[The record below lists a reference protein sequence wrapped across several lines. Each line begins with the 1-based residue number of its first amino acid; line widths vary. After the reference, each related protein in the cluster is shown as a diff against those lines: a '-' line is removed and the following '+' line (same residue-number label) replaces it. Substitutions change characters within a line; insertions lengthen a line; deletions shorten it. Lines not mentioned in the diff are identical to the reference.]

1 MGKLRHKIKLIANAL
16 TAHSSQLIA
25 LILLP
30 LLFSCGKNNSS
41 DENLKIFK
49 YNESAGIL
57 TLDPIYAKDLPHI
70 WACNQI
76 FNGLV
81 AFDDEMNVVP
91 AIAKSWNISDDGM
104 TYTFV
109 LRDDVW
115 FHEDECFVSKTQR
128 HKDAKTQRDE
138 DSVTLRL
145 CDPATRKVTA
155 QDFVY
160 SFNRVLDRKLNSS
173 GSWIFANVYAFN
185 AINDTVLEI
194 KLTQPFPAFLGI
206 LSMSYAS
213 VVPHEAVEYYGTEF
227 GRHPVG
233 TGPFKYQYWKEGVKL
248 VFRKNPNYFEVIK
261 DTKTQRRKDTKIEFD
276 SATLRL
282 YDSESLSLCDSATIR
297 LPYYFEVIKDTK
309 TQRRKDTK
317 MQRYKDAKTQRRKD
331 TKIEFDSATLRLYDS
346 ESLSLCDS
354 ATIRLPYLDAI
365 SISFIVD
372 KQVAFMEFIKGKFH
386 FMSGIDA
393 RYKDELLTRD
403 GQLRSEYEDEIYL
416 IREPYLNTEYLA
428 FFLGEED
435 TLGKNRSL
443 ALRQAVSYSIDR
455 EKMLRYLRNGIGTPG
470 NQGIIP
476 AGLPGYEDAKMQRC
490 KDAKT
495 QRRKDAKI
503 ESDSTTL
510 RLCDSDSLRL
520 CDSESLRLCDSATL
534 NIGYPYNPKKAEQL
548 LKDNDLIG
556 YELKLYTTQDYI
568 DIAKFVQS
576 ALTEIGLNCRV
587 EEMMPAALREKR
599 ANGNLPFFRSSWVA
613 DYPDAENYLSL
624 FTTNNFT
631 PQGPNYTHYSNE
643 RFDELYQKSL
653 TCNDLEER
661 AKIYHE
667 MDSLMMTEAPVVILF
682 YDEVLRFVNKDVEG
696 LGSNPT
702 NMLNLKRV
710 KINS

>member
-1 MGKLRHKIKLIANAL
+1 MLIV
-16 TAHSSQLIA
+16 HSTLLI
-25 LILLP
+25 IF
-30 LLFSCGKNNSS
+30 FSCGRNSSS

-109 LRDDVW
+109 LRDDVY
-115 FHEDECFVSKTQR
+115 FHEDECFAVKTTSLQ
-128 HKDAKTQRDE
+128 DYKTTRGE
-138 DSVTLRL
+138 ELLVDSLSCCLVDLEK
-145 CDPATRKVTA
+145 TRKVVA

-173 GSWIFANVYAFN
+173 GSWIFSNVKRQQTTDNGQQTFEYSFN
-185 AINDTVLEI
+185 AINDTILEI

-248 VFRKNPNYFEVIK
+248 VFRKNPNYFEVEETTRLQ
-261 DTKTQRRKDTKIEFD
+261 DYKTISDFD
-276 SATLRL
+276 SVTQQ
-282 YDSESLSLCDSATIR
+282 LSNSAT
-297 LPYYFEVIKDTK
+297 
-309 TQRRKDTK
+309 Q
-317 MQRYKDAKTQRRKD
+317 
-331 TKIEFDSATLRLYDS
+331 
-346 ESLSLCDS
+346 
-354 ATIRLPYLDAI
+354 RLPYLDAI
-365 SISFIVD
+365 SISFIID

-428 FFLGEED
+428 FFLGDDD
-435 TLGKNRSL
+435 TLGKDRSL

-470 NQGIIP
+470 NNGIIP
-476 AGLPGYEDAKMQRC
+476 AGLPGY
-490 KDAKT
+490 KDYKT
-495 QRRKDAKI
+495 
-503 ESDSTTL
+503 T
-510 RLCDSDSLRL
+510 RLQDHKLVDSLSCCL
-520 CDSESLRLCDSATL
+520 VDL

-631 PQGPNYTHYSNE
+631 PQGPNYTHYSNAK
-643 RFDELYQKSL
+643 FDELYQKSL
-653 TCNDLEER
+653 TCNNLEER

-682 YDEVLRFVNKDVEG
+682 YDEVLRFVNKNVEG

-702 NMLNLKRV
+702 NMLNLKKVR
-710 KINS
+710 IN

>member
-1 MGKLRHKIKLIANAL
+1 MKFLKLLIVHCTL
-16 TAHSSQLIA
+16 LIMF
-25 LILLP
+25 
-30 LLFSCGKNNSS
+30 FSCGSKNSNN
-41 DENLKIFK
+41 ENLKIFK
-49 YNESAGIL
+49 YNESSGIL

-81 AFDDEMNVVP
+81 AFDDEMNVIP
-91 AIAKSWNISDDGM
+91 AIAKSWNISEDGK

-109 LRDDVW
+109 LRDDVY
-115 FHEDECFVSKTQR
+115 FHEDECFVKTTDNRQR
-128 HKDAKTQRDE
+128 TTDIVRDV
-138 DSVTLRL
+138 S
-145 CDPATRKVTA
+145 ATRKVVA

-160 SFNRVLDRKLNSS
+160 SFNRVLDRKLHSS
-173 GSWIFANVYAFN
+173 GSWIFANVDKRQRTTDNGQQTFEYSFKAV
-185 AINDTVLEI
+185 NDTILEI
-194 KLTQPFPAFLGI
+194 KLSQPFPAFLGI
-206 LSMSYAS
+206 LSMTYAS

-248 VFRKNPNYFEVIK
+248 VFRKNPIYFETV
-261 DTKTQRRKDTKIEFD
+261 KISETHDD
-276 SATLRL
+276 SVTL
-282 YDSESLSLCDSATIR
+282 
-297 LPYYFEVIKDTK
+297 
-309 TQRRKDTK
+309 
-317 MQRYKDAKTQRRKD
+317 
-331 TKIEFDSATLRLYDS
+331 
-346 ESLSLCDS
+346 
-354 ATIRLPYLDAI
+354 RLPYLDAV
-365 SISFIVD
+365 SISFLID

-403 GQLRSEYEDEIYL
+403 GQLRDEYQDEIYL

-428 FFLGEED
+428 FFLGGDD
-435 TLGKNRSL
+435 TLGKDRSL

-476 AGLPGYEDAKMQRC
+476 AGLPGFKNSEYQNIR
-490 KDAKT
+490 
-495 QRRKDAKI
+495 I
-503 ESDSTTL
+503 SESQEL
-510 RLCDSDSLRL
+510 G
-520 CDSESLRLCDSATL
+520 DSE
-534 NIGYPYNPKKAEQL
+534 IGYPYNPKKAEQL
-548 LKDNDLIG
+548 LKDNSLVG

-576 ALTEIGLNCRV
+576 ALTEVGLNCKV

-599 ANGNLPFFRSSWVA
+599 ANGNLSFFRSSWVA

-643 RFDELYQKSL
+643 KFDELYQKSL
-653 TCNDLEER
+653 TCNDIQER
-661 AKIYHE
+661 ANIYHE

-702 NMLNLKRV
+702 NMLNLKKV

>member
-1 MGKLRHKIKLIANAL
+1 M
-16 TAHSSQLIA
+16 T
-25 LILLP
+25 
-30 LLFSCGKNNSS
+30 
-41 DENLKIFK
+41 
-49 YNESAGIL
+49 
-57 TLDPIYAKDLPHI
+57 
-70 WACNQI
+70 W
-76 FNGLV
+76 GL
-81 AFDDEMNVVP
+81 
-91 AIAKSWNISDDGM
+91 G
-104 TYTFV
+104 
-109 LRDDVW
+109 
-115 FHEDECFVSKTQR
+115 
-128 HKDAKTQRDE
+128 
-138 DSVTLRL
+138 DSG
-145 CDPATRKVTA
+145 TRKVTA

-173 GSWIFANVYAFN
+173 GSWIFSNVYVFN

-248 VFRKNPNYFEVIK
+248 VFRKNPNYFEFEK
-261 DTKTQRRKDTKIEFD
+261 TPRHQDTKTPSNLGDSGTRGLGDLEKTPRRQDAKTPSNLGD
-276 SATLRL
+276 SGTRGLGDLEKTPRRQDAKTTS
-282 YDSESLSLCDSATIR
+282 DLCDSETWR
-297 LPYYFEVIKDTK
+297 LGDLET
-309 TQRRKDTK
+309 
-317 MQRYKDAKTQRRKD
+317 
-331 TKIEFDSATLRLYDS
+331 S
-346 ESLSLCDS
+346 
-354 ATIRLPYLDAI
+354 RLPYLDAI
-365 SISFIVD
+365 SISFIID

-428 FFLGEED
+428 FFLGDDD
-435 TLGKNRSL
+435 TLGKERSL

-470 NQGIIP
+470 NNGIIP
-476 AGLPGYEDAKMQRC
+476 AGLPGYEDAKTPRRQDTETLGDSVTRC
-490 KDAKT
+490 LGD
-495 QRRKDAKI
+495 
-503 ESDSTTL
+503 
-510 RLCDSDSLRL
+510 
-520 CDSESLRLCDSATL
+520 L

-631 PQGPNYTHYSNE
+631 PQGPNYTHYSNAK
-643 RFDELYQKSL
+643 FDELYQKSL

-682 YDEVLRFVNKDVEG
+682 YDEVLRFVNKNVEG

-702 NMLNLKRV
+702 NMLNLKKVR
-710 KINS
+710 IN

>member
-1 MGKLRHKIKLIANAL
+1 MRRLRSNKLLVNAL
-16 TAHSSQLIA
+16 EDHCSRLMA
-25 LILLP
+25 LLLFL
-30 LLFSCGKNNSS
+30 LLFSSCVKSNS
-41 DENLKIFK
+41 DNENLKIFK
-49 YNESAGIL
+49 YNESSGIL

-91 AIAKSWNISDDGM
+91 AIAKSWNISEDGM

-109 LRDDVW
+109 LRDDVY
-115 FHEDECFVSKTQR
+115 FHEDECFEKTTRLQD
-128 HKDAKTQRDE
+128 HKTTSDLLV
-138 DSVTLRL
+138 DSLSCGLVDLEK
-145 CDPATRKVTA
+145 TRKVVA

-173 GSWIFANVYAFN
+173 GAWIFANVYAFN
-185 AINDTVLEI
+185 AVNDTILEI
-194 KLTQPFPAFLGI
+194 NLTQPFPAFLGI
-206 LSMSYAS
+206 LSMTYAS

-248 VFRKNPNYFEVIK
+248 VFRKNPIYFEVEETTRQQ
-261 DTKTQRRKDTKIEFD
+261 DNKTT
-276 SATLRL
+276 SN
-282 YDSESLSLCDSATIR
+282 LCDS
-297 LPYYFEVIKDTK
+297 V
-309 TQRRKDTK
+309 
-317 MQRYKDAKTQRRKD
+317 
-331 TKIEFDSATLRLYDS
+331 
-346 ESLSLCDS
+346 SL
-354 ATIRLPYLDAI
+354 RLPYLDAV
-365 SISFIVD
+365 SISFLVD

-403 GQLRSEYEDEIYL
+403 GNLREEYEDEIYL

-428 FFLGEED
+428 FFLGDDD
-435 TLGKNRSL
+435 TLSKERSL

-476 AGLPGYEDAKMQRC
+476 AGLPGY
-490 KDAKT
+490 KDYKT
-495 QRRKDAKI
+495 TRPQDHK
-503 ESDSTTL
+503 L
-510 RLCDSDSLRL
+510 VDSLSCGL
-520 CDSESLRLCDSATL
+520 VDS

-548 LKDNDLIG
+548 LNDNDLIG
-556 YELKLYTTQDYI
+556 YELKLYTTKEYV

-576 ALTEIGLNCRV
+576 ALTEIGLVCKV

-624 FTTNNFT
+624 FTTINFT

-643 RFDELYQKSL
+643 KFDELYQKSL
-653 TCNDLEER
+653 TCNDLQER

-682 YDEVLRFVNKDVEG
+682 YDEVLRFVNKNVEG

-710 KINS
+710 DLRQ

>member
-1 MGKLRHKIKLIANAL
+1 MKKIL
-16 TAHSSQLIA
+16 
-25 LILLP
+25 LILSLIV
-30 LLFSCGKNNSS
+30 LFSSCVKSNS
-41 DENLKIFK
+41 DNEDLKIFK

-91 AIAKSWNISDDGM
+91 AIAKSWDISEDGM

-109 LRDDVW
+109 LRDDVC
-115 FHEDECFVSKTQR
+115 FHEDECFGKTTRLQ
-128 HKDAKTQRDE
+128 DYKTTSDLLV
-138 DSVTLRL
+138 DSLSCGLVDLEK
-145 CDPATRKVTA
+145 TRKVVA

-173 GSWIFANVYAFN
+173 GSWIFANAYAFN
-185 AINDTVLEI
+185 AVNDTILEI
-194 KLTQPFPAFLGI
+194 NLTQPFPAFLGI
-206 LSMSYAS
+206 LSMTYAS
-213 VVPHEAVEYYGTEF
+213 VVPQEAVEYYGAEF

-248 VFRKNPNYFEVIK
+248 VFRKNPIYFEFEETTRLQ
-261 DTKTQRRKDTKIEFD
+261 DYKTTSDFED
-276 SATLRL
+276 SL
-282 YDSESLSLCDSATIR
+282 
-297 LPYYFEVIKDTK
+297 
-309 TQRRKDTK
+309 
-317 MQRYKDAKTQRRKD
+317 
-331 TKIEFDSATLRLYDS
+331 
-346 ESLSLCDS
+346 
-354 ATIRLPYLDAI
+354 RLPYLDAV
-365 SISFIVD
+365 SISFLID

-403 GQLRSEYEDEIYL
+403 GNLREEYEDEIYL

-428 FFLGEED
+428 FFLGDDD
-435 TLGKNRSL
+435 TLSKERSL

-476 AGLPGYEDAKMQRC
+476 AGLPGF
-490 KDAKT
+490 KDYKT
-495 QRRKDAKI
+495 TRLQDNKLV
-503 ESDSTTL
+503 DSL
-510 RLCDSDSLRL
+510 SSGLVDSD
-520 CDSESLRLCDSATL
+520 
-534 NIGYPYNPKKAEQL
+534 IGYPYNPKKAEQL
-548 LKDNDLIG
+548 LNDNDLIG
-556 YELKLYTTQDYI
+556 YELKLFTTQDYV

-576 ALTEIGLNCRV
+576 ALTEIGLVCKV

-624 FTTNNFT
+624 FTTSNFT

-643 RFDELYQKSL
+643 KFDELYQKSL
-653 TCNDLEER
+653 TCNDLQER

-682 YDEVLRFVNKDVEG
+682 YDEVLRFVNKNVEG

-710 KINS
+710 DLRQ

>member
-1 MGKLRHKIKLIANAL
+1 ML
-16 TAHSSQLIA
+16 TAHGSWLTA
-25 LILLP
+25 LILFL
-30 LLFSCGKNNSS
+30 LLFSSCVKNNSS

-91 AIAKSWNISDDGM
+91 AIAKSWNISDDGL
-104 TYTFV
+104 TYTFI

-115 FHEDECFVSKTQR
+115 FHEDECFEQTTDNRQRTTAIVQNISATQ
-128 HKDAKTQRDE
+128 QL
-138 DSVTLRL
+138 SNS
-145 CDPATRKVTA
+145 ATRRVTA
-155 QDFVY
+155 HDFVY

-173 GSWIFANVYAFN
+173 GSWIFSNVANSQQPTANSLSSTALVQQPTYAFN

-248 VFRKNPNYFEVIK
+248 VFRKNPNYFEFE
-261 DTKTQRRKDTKIEFD
+261 KTPRHQ
-276 SATLRL
+276 
-282 YDSESLSLCDSATIR
+282 
-297 LPYYFEVIKDTK
+297 
-309 TQRRKDTK
+309 
-317 MQRYKDAKTQRRKD
+317 DAKTPSNFGCLETQCLG
-331 TKIEFDSATLRLYDS
+331 DSVTS
-346 ESLSLCDS
+346 
-354 ATIRLPYLDAI
+354 RLPYLDAI
-365 SISFIVD
+365 SISFIID

-428 FFLGEED
+428 FFLGDDD
-435 TLGKNRSL
+435 TLGKERSL

-470 NQGIIP
+470 NNGIIP
-476 AGLPGYEDAKMQRC
+476 AGLPGYSVETQDIASQIQ
-490 KDAKT
+490 KT
-495 QRRKDAKI
+495 QNVA
-503 ESDSTTL
+503 
-510 RLCDSDSLRL
+510 SLH
-520 CDSESLRLCDSATL
+520 DGVT
-534 NIGYPYNPKKAEQL
+534 IGYPYNPKKAEQL

-631 PQGPNYTHYSNE
+631 PQGPNYTHYSNAK
-643 RFDELYQKSL
+643 FDELYQKSL

-682 YDEVLRFVNKDVEG
+682 YDEVLRFVNKNVEG

-702 NMLNLKRV
+702 NMLNLKKVR
-710 KINS
+710 ID

>member
-1 MGKLRHKIKLIANAL
+1 MKKIL
-16 TAHSSQLIA
+16 
-25 LILLP
+25 LILSLIV
-30 LLFSCGKNNSS
+30 LFSSCVKNNS
-41 DENLKIFK
+41 DNEDLKIFK

-91 AIAKSWNISDDGM
+91 AIAKSWNISEDGM

-109 LRDDVW
+109 LRDDVY
-115 FHEDECFVSKTQR
+115 FHEDECFVSMTQRRKDAKTQR
-128 HKDAKTQRDE
+128 HKDTKVQSYSE
-138 DSVTLRL
+138 SLSL
-145 CDPATRKVTA
+145 CDSATRKVVA

-173 GSWIFANVYAFN
+173 GSWIFANVDRRQQTTDNGQQSFEYAF
-185 AINDTVLEI
+185 AAVNDTILEI

-206 LSMSYAS
+206 LSMTYAS
-213 VVPHEAVEYYGTEF
+213 VVPQEAVEYYGAEF

-248 VFRKNPNYFEVIK
+248 VFRKNPIYFETVK
-261 DTKTQRRKDTKIEFD
+261 DAKTQRRKDAKID
-276 SATLRL
+276 S
-282 YDSESLSLCDSATIR
+282 DSESLSLCDSA
-297 LPYYFEVIKDTK
+297 
-309 TQRRKDTK
+309 
-317 MQRYKDAKTQRRKD
+317 
-331 TKIEFDSATLRLYDS
+331 
-346 ESLSLCDS
+346 SL
-354 ATIRLPYLDAI
+354 RLPYLDAV
-365 SISFIVD
+365 SISFLVD

-403 GQLRSEYEDEIYL
+403 GNLREEYEDEIYL

-428 FFLGEED
+428 FFLGDDD
-435 TLGKNRSL
+435 TLSKERSL

-476 AGLPGYEDAKMQRC
+476 AGLPGF
-490 KDAKT
+490 KDYKT
-495 QRRKDAKI
+495 TRPQDHK
-503 ESDSTTL
+503 L
-510 RLCDSDSLRL
+510 VDSLSCGL
-520 CDSESLRLCDSATL
+520 VDS

-548 LKDNDLIG
+548 LNDNDLIG
-556 YELKLYTTQDYI
+556 YELKLYTTQDYV

-576 ALTEIGLNCRV
+576 ALTEIGLVCKV

-624 FTTNNFT
+624 FTTSNFT

-643 RFDELYQKSL
+643 KFDELYQKSL
-653 TCNDLEER
+653 TCNDLQER

-682 YDEVLRFVNKDVEG
+682 YDEVLRFVNKNVEG

-710 KINS
+710 DLRQ

>member
-1 MGKLRHKIKLIANAL
+1 ML
-16 TAHSSQLIA
+16 TAHGSQLIA
-25 LILLP
+25 LILFL
-30 LLFSCGKNNSS
+30 LLFSSCVKNNSS

-91 AIAKSWNISDDGM
+91 AIAKSWNISEDGM
-104 TYTFV
+104 TYTFI

-115 FHEDECFVSKTQR
+115 FHEDECFEKTTDNRQR
-128 HKDAKTQRDE
+128 TTAIVQNISATQQL
-138 DSVTLRL
+138 SNS
-145 CDPATRKVTA
+145 ATRRVTA
-155 QDFVY
+155 HDFVY

-173 GSWIFANVYAFN
+173 GSWIFSNVYAFN

-213 VVPHEAVEYYGTEF
+213 VVPHEAVEHYGTEF

-248 VFRKNPNYFEVIK
+248 VFRKNPNYFEVEETTRLQ
-261 DTKTQRRKDTKIEFD
+261 DNKTTSDFD
-276 SATLRL
+276 SVTQQ
-282 YDSESLSLCDSATIR
+282 LSNSATH
-297 LPYYFEVIKDTK
+297 
-309 TQRRKDTK
+309 
-317 MQRYKDAKTQRRKD
+317 
-331 TKIEFDSATLRLYDS
+331 
-346 ESLSLCDS
+346 
-354 ATIRLPYLDAI
+354 RLPYLDAI
-365 SISFIVD
+365 SISFIID

-403 GQLRSEYEDEIYL
+403 GHLRSEYEDEIYL

-428 FFLGEED
+428 FFLGDDD
-435 TLGKNRSL
+435 TLGKERSL

-470 NQGIIP
+470 NNGIIP
-476 AGLPGYEDAKMQRC
+476 AGLPGY

-495 QRRKDAKI
+495 PRRQDAKI
-503 ESDSTTL
+503 MVDSVTQQL
-510 RLCDSDSLRL
+510 SN
-520 CDSESLRLCDSATL
+520 SATST
-534 NIGYPYNPKKAEQL
+534 IGYPYNPKKAEQL
-548 LKDNDLIG
+548 LKDNNLIG

-631 PQGPNYTHYSNE
+631 PQGPNYTHYSNVK
-643 RFDELYQKSL
+643 FDELYQKSL

-682 YDEVLRFVNKDVEG
+682 YDEVLRFVNKNVEG

-702 NMLNLKRV
+702 NMLNLKKVR
-710 KINS
+710 IY

>member
-1 MGKLRHKIKLIANAL
+1 MFVNAL
-16 TAHSSQLIA
+16 TAHCTQLIA

-30 LLFSCGKNNSS
+30 LLLSCGRTGS
-41 DENLKIFK
+41 DSENLKIFK

-81 AFDDEMNVVP
+81 AFDDDMNVVP
-91 AIAKSWNISDDGM
+91 AIAKTWNISDDGK

-115 FHEDECFVSKTQR
+115 FHEDACFAVKTTRPQ
-128 HKDAKTQRDE
+128 DYKTTSGE
-138 DSVTLRL
+138 ESLVDSLSCCLVDLKM
-145 CDPATRKVTA
+145 TRKVVA

-160 SFNRVLDRKLNSS
+160 SFNRVLDRRLNSS
-173 GSWIFANVYAFN
+173 GSWIFSNVKRQRTTDNGQQTFEYAFN
-185 AINDTVLEI
+185 AVNDTVLEI
-194 KLTQPFPAFLGI
+194 ELSQPFPAFLGI
-206 LSMSYAS
+206 LSMTYAS
-213 VVPHEAVEYYGTEF
+213 VVPQEAVEYYGTEF

-248 VFRKNPNYFEVIK
+248 VFRKNPNYFEVEETTRQQ
-261 DTKTQRRKDTKIEFD
+261 DNKTT
-276 SATLRL
+276 SN
-282 YDSESLSLCDSATIR
+282 LCDSA
-297 LPYYFEVIKDTK
+297 
-309 TQRRKDTK
+309 
-317 MQRYKDAKTQRRKD
+317 A
-331 TKIEFDSATLRLYDS
+331 
-346 ESLSLCDS
+346 
-354 ATIRLPYLDAI
+354 IRLPYLDAI

-403 GQLRSEYEDEIYL
+403 GRLRDEYEDEIYL

-428 FFLGEED
+428 FFLGDDD
-435 TLGKNRSL
+435 TLSKERSL

-476 AGLPGYEDAKMQRC
+476 AGLPGYEDN
-490 KDAKT
+490 KT
-495 QRRKDAKI
+495 TRQQDHK
-503 ESDSTTL
+503 L
-510 RLCDSDSLRL
+510 VDSLSCCL
-520 CDSESLRLCDSATL
+520 VDL

-643 RFDELYQKSL
+643 KFDELYQKSL
-653 TCNDLEER
+653 TCNNLQER
-661 AKIYHE
+661 AKIYYE

-682 YDEVLRFVNKDVEG
+682 YDEVLRFVNKNVEG

-710 KINS
+710 DLKQ

>member
-1 MGKLRHKIKLIANAL
+1 MSKSAINHNFQFLIFNF
-16 TAHSSQLIA
+16 QL
-25 LILLP
+25 LILHCTL
-30 LLFSCGKNNSS
+30 LILFSSCGRDNSH
-41 DENLKIFK
+41 DEDLKIFK

-91 AIAKSWNISDDGM
+91 AIAKSWNISDDGK

-109 LRDDVW
+109 LRDDVY
-115 FHEDECFVSKTQR
+115 FHEDTCFAVKSLSHR
-128 HKDAKTQRDE
+128 VAESPSNFLE
-138 DSVTLRL
+138 DLK
-145 CDPATRKVTA
+145 TRKVVA
-155 QDFVY
+155 EDFVY

-173 GSWIFANVYAFN
+173 GSWIFANVKSSQQPIANSQQLKYAFY
-185 AINDTVLEI
+185 ALNDTILKIE
-194 KLTQPFPAFLGI
+194 LAQPFPAFLGI
-206 LSMSYAS
+206 LSMTYAS
-213 VVPHEAVEYYGTEF
+213 VVPHEAVDFYGTEF

-248 VFRKNPNYFEVIK
+248 VFRKNPNYFE
-261 DTKTQRRKDTKIEFD
+261 KIGE
-276 SATLRL
+276 
-282 YDSESLSLCDSATIR
+282 E
-297 LPYYFEVIKDTK
+297 
-309 TQRRKDTK
+309 
-317 MQRYKDAKTQRRKD
+317 
-331 TKIEFDSATLRLYDS
+331 
-346 ESLSLCDS
+346 
-354 ATIRLPYLDAI
+354 RLPYLDAV
-365 SISFIVD
+365 SISFIID
-372 KQVAFMEFIKGKFH
+372 KQVAFMEFVKGKFD

-403 GQLRSEYEDEIYL
+403 GQLRQEYEDDIYL

-428 FFLGEED
+428 FFLGEND
-435 TLGKNRSL
+435 TLGEERSL

-470 NQGIIP
+470 NYGIIP
-476 AGLPGYEDAKMQRC
+476 VGLPGAWEQGTGDWEQGVPFSSPVP
-490 KDAKT
+490 
-495 QRRKDAKI
+495 
-503 ESDSTTL
+503 ESRS
-510 RLCDSDSLRL
+510 RVPSQS
-520 CDSESLRLCDSATL
+520 
-534 NIGYPYNPKKAEQL
+534 IGYPYNPKKAEQL
-548 LKDNDLIG
+548 LKDNDLLG

-576 ALTEIGLNCRV
+576 ALTEVGLNCKV

-631 PQGPNYTHYSNE
+631 PQGPNYTHYSNAK
-643 RFDELYQKSL
+643 FDELYQKSL
-653 TCNDLEER
+653 ICNDIEER

-682 YDEVLRFVNKDVEG
+682 YDEVLRFVNKNVEG

-702 NMLNLKRV
+702 NMLNLKKV
-710 KINS
+710 KLN

>member
-1 MGKLRHKIKLIANAL
+1 MSKSAIKYNFQLLIL
-16 TAHSSQLIA
+16 HCTL
-25 LILLP
+25 LILL
-30 LLFSCGKNNSS
+30 FSSCGRDNSH
-41 DENLKIFK
+41 DEDLKIFK

-104 TYTFV
+104 TYTFI
-109 LRDDVW
+109 LRDDVY
-115 FHEDECFVSKTQR
+115 FHEDECFKSTDNRQQTTDDVL
-128 HKDAKTQRDE
+128 HD
-138 DSVTLRL
+138 DS
-145 CDPATRKVTA
+145 ATRKVVA

-160 SFNRVLDRKLNSS
+160 SFNRVMDRKLNSS
-173 GSWIFANVYAFN
+173 GSWIFANVKSRQQTADNRQQTAVESSPLWRLKDQQSEYAFY
-185 AINDTVLEI
+185 AVNDTILKIE
-194 KLTQPFPAFLGI
+194 LSQPFPAFLGI
-206 LSMSYAS
+206 LSMTYAS

-248 VFRKNPNYFEVIK
+248 VFRKNPNYFE
-261 DTKTQRRKDTKIEFD
+261 KIGEG
-276 SATLRL
+276 
-282 YDSESLSLCDSATIR
+282 
-297 LPYYFEVIKDTK
+297 
-309 TQRRKDTK
+309 
-317 MQRYKDAKTQRRKD
+317 
-331 TKIEFDSATLRLYDS
+331 
-346 ESLSLCDS
+346 
-354 ATIRLPYLDAI
+354 RLPYLDAV
-365 SISFIVD
+365 SISFIID
-372 KQVAFMEFIKGKFH
+372 KQVAFMEFVKGKFD

-403 GQLRSEYEDEIYL
+403 GQLRQEYEDDIYL

-428 FFLGEED
+428 FFLGEND
-435 TLGKNRSL
+435 TLGKERSL

-470 NQGIIP
+470 NYGIIP
-476 AGLPGYEDAKMQRC
+476 VGLPGSLE
-490 KDAKT
+490 T
-495 QRRKDAKI
+495 
-503 ESDSTTL
+503 ENL
-510 RLCDSDSLRL
+510 R
-520 CDSESLRLCDSATL
+520 DSESENHGDSTS
-534 NIGYPYNPKKAEQL
+534 IGYPYNPKKAEQL
-548 LKDNDLIG
+548 LKDNDLLG

-576 ALTEIGLNCRV
+576 ALTEVGLNCKV

-631 PQGPNYTHYSNE
+631 PQGPNYTHYSNAK
-643 RFDELYQKSL
+643 FDELYQKSL
-653 TCNDLEER
+653 TCNDIEER
-661 AKIYHE
+661 ARIYHA

-682 YDEVLRFVNKDVEG
+682 YDEVLRFVNKNVEG

-702 NMLNLKRV
+702 NMLNLKKV
-710 KINS
+710 KIN

>member
-1 MGKLRHKIKLIANAL
+1 MIRSRYKKIIANVLIAHCSL
-16 TAHSSQLIA
+16 LIA
-25 LILLP
+25 LIL
-30 LLFSCGKNNSS
+30 FSCGNKNS
-41 DENLKIFK
+41 DNENLKIFK

-81 AFDDEMNVVP
+81 AFDDEMNIIP

-104 TYTFV
+104 TYTFI
-109 LRDDVW
+109 LRDDVY
-115 FHEDECFVSKTQR
+115 FHEDECFFKTTDNRQR
-128 HKDAKTQRDE
+128 TTDIVQDVLATQQL
-138 DSVTLRL
+138 SNS
-145 CDPATRKVTA
+145 ATRCVRA

-173 GSWIFANVYAFN
+173 GSWIFANVERRQQTTDNGQQTFEYAF
-185 AINDTVLEI
+185 AAVNDTVLEI
-194 KLTQPFPAFLGI
+194 KLSQPFPAFLGI
-206 LSMSYAS
+206 LSMTYAS
-213 VVPHEAVEYYGTEF
+213 VVPQEAVEYYGTEF

-233 TGPFKYQYWKEGVKL
+233 TGPFKFQYWKEGVKL
-248 VFRKNPNYFEVIK
+248 VFRKNPIYFETVE
-261 DTKTQRRKDTKIEFD
+261 DTKTQRHKDAKVGF
-276 SATLRL
+276 
-282 YDSESLSLCDSATIR
+282 ESLSLCDSAT
-297 LPYYFEVIKDTK
+297 L
-309 TQRRKDTK
+309 
-317 MQRYKDAKTQRRKD
+317 
-331 TKIEFDSATLRLYDS
+331 
-346 ESLSLCDS
+346 
-354 ATIRLPYLDAI
+354 RLPYLDAV
-365 SISFIVD
+365 SISFLID

-403 GQLRSEYEDEIYL
+403 GQLRDEYQDEIYL

-428 FFLGEED
+428 FFLGDDD
-435 TLGKNRSL
+435 TLGKDRSL

-476 AGLPGYEDAKMQRC
+476 AGLPGF
-490 KDAKT
+490 KDYKT
-495 QRRKDAKI
+495 
-503 ESDSTTL
+503 T
-510 RLCDSDSLRL
+510 RLQDYKLVDSLSCGL
-520 CDSESLRLCDSATL
+520 VDF

-548 LKDNDLIG
+548 LKDNALVG

-576 ALTEIGLNCRV
+576 ALTEVGLNCKV

-643 RFDELYQKSL
+643 KFDALYQKSL
-653 TCNDLEER
+653 TCNDLQER

-667 MDSLMMTEAPVVILF
+667 MDSLMMAEAPVVILF
-682 YDEVLRFVNKDVEG
+682 YDEVLRFVNKNVEG

-702 NMLNLKRV
+702 NMLDLKKVDFRR
-710 KINS
+710 